1 MPTGMDLDRDK
12 VIDQLAVVASPC
24 TGHSCLWGLS
34 VVPLL
39 MGLIHLFR
47 ILQVPPCLPAFW
59 GAMAVMVGL
68 SSSIPEGMEP
78 LPKKAH
84 LGSFLRVSS
93 QYACGVTCCLCG
105 SCFFRLL
112 H

>member
-1 MPTGMDLDRDK
+1 
-12 VIDQLAVVASPC
+12 
-24 TGHSCLWGLS
+24 
-34 VVPLL
+34 
-39 MGLIHLFR
+39 
-47 ILQVPPCLPAFW
+47 
-59 GAMAVMVGL
+59 VMVGL

-105 SCFFRLL
+105 SCISRLL
-112 H
+112 P